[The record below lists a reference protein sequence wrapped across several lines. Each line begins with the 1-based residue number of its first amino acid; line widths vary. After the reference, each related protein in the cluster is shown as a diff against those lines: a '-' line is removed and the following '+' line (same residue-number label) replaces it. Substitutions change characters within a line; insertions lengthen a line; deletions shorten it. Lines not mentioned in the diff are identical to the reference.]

1 MFRAA
6 TARRALAALAIVA
19 VVTQPVGAF
28 AIDGGSSTAKGTDS
42 LQMPGAKMRMRNAI
56 SVQSVS
62 ALHFIQRTENI
73 NDPQYLAARKNVSD
87 AVAAK
92 LNIDA
97 VALDKAWS
105 RAPRAHQIA
114 VLAAITQL
122 DVPYLEGK
130 EYPYVF
136 MDCSGLMW
144 YAWRTAG
151 VDLPRQSV
159 SQMDRLMRVE
169 RKDAIVGNIVGE
181 GTHIHMYLGVGN
193 AMIHAPFDRK
203 TVRLKMMSEEQASR
217 VIWTNPSLIAT
228 YRL

>member
-19 VVTQPVGAF
+19 VVTQPVDAF
-28 AIDGGSSTAKGTDS
+28 AIDGASSTAKGTDS
-42 LQMPGAKMRMRNAI
+42 LQMPGARMRMRNPI
-56 SVQSVS
+56 SVQAVS

-73 NDPQYLAARKNVSD
+73 NDPQYLAARKVVSD
-87 AVAAK
+87 AVAMK
-92 LNIDA
+92 MNIDA
-97 VALDKAWS
+97 VALDEAWS

-144 YAWRTAG
+144 YAWRSAG

-159 SQMDRLMRVE
+159 SQMDRHMRVD

-193 AMIHAPFDRK
+193 AMIHAPFNRK

-217 VIWTNPSLIAT
+217 VVWTNPSLIAT

>member
-19 VVTQPVGAF
+19 VVTQPVDAF
-28 AIDGGSSTAKGTDS
+28 AIDGGNSSAKGADS
-42 LQMPGAKMRMRNAI
+42 LQMPGARMRMRNPL

-73 NDPQYLAARKNVSD
+73 NDPQYLAARKVVSD
-87 AVAAK
+87 GVAEK

-159 SQMDRLMRVE
+159 SQMDRHMRVD

-181 GTHIHMYLGVGN
+181 GTHIHMYLGIGN
-193 AMIHAPFDRK
+193 AMIHAPFNRK

-217 VIWTNPSLIAT
+217 VVWTNPSLIAT

>member
-42 LQMPGAKMRMRNAI
+42 LQMPGAKMRMRNPI

-62 ALHFIQRTENI
+62 ALHFIHRTENI

-114 VLAAITQL
+114 VLAAISQL

-181 GTHIHMYLGVGN
+181 GTHIHMYLGFGN

>member
-6 TARRALAALAIVA
+6 TARRALAAMAIVT
-19 VVTQPVGAF
+19 VVTLPVDAI
-28 AIDGGSSTAKGTDS
+28 AIDSGLSTVT
-42 LQMPGAKMRMRNAI
+42 GADRVQAPRERTRVRNPI
-56 SVQSVS
+56 SMQAVS
-62 ALHFIQRTENI
+62 ALYFIQRTENI
-73 NDPQYLAARKNVSD
+73 NDPQYLSARKAVSN

-92 LNIDA
+92 LDIDA

-122 DVPYLEGK
+122 DVPYVEGK
-130 EYPYVF
+130 EDPYVF

-144 YAWRTAG
+144 YAWRVAG
-151 VDLPRQSV
+151 VDLPRESV
-159 SQMDRLMRVE
+159 SQMDRHMRVD
-169 RKDAIVGNIVGE
+169 RKDAIAGNIVGE

-193 AMIHAPFDRK
+193 AMIHAPFNRK
-203 TVRLKMMSEEQASR
+203 TVRLKMMSETQASR
-217 VIWTNPSLIAT
+217 VVWTNPSLIAT

>member
-19 VVTQPVGAF
+19 VVTQPVDAF
-28 AIDGGSSTAKGTDS
+28 AIDQGNSTAKGTDS
-42 LQMPGAKMRMRNAI
+42 LQMPGARMRMRNPI

-73 NDPQYLAARKNVSD
+73 NDPQYLAARKIVSD
-87 AVAAK
+87 AVALK
-92 LNIDA
+92 MKIDA

-114 VLAAITQL
+114 VLAALTQL

-151 VDLPRQSV
+151 VDLPRESV
-159 SQMDRLMRVE
+159 SQMDRLMRVQ

-193 AMIHAPFDRK
+193 AMVHAPFNRK
-203 TVRLKMMSEEQASR
+203 TVRLKMMSEKQATR

>member
-19 VVTQPVGAF
+19 VVTQPVDAF
-28 AIDGGSSTAKGTDS
+28 AIDDASSTALSTDS
-42 LQMPGAKMRMRNAI
+42 LQMPGARMRMRNPI

-73 NDPQYLAARKNVSD
+73 NDPRYLVARKIVSD
-87 AVAAK
+87 NVAEK

-97 VALDKAWS
+97 IALDQAWS

-114 VLAAITQL
+114 VLAALTQL

-130 EYPYVF
+130 EDPYIF

-144 YAWRTAG
+144 YSWRTAG

-159 SQMDRLMRVE
+159 SQMDRHMRVD

-181 GTHIHMYLGVGN
+181 GTHIHMYLGIGN
-193 AMIHAPFDRK
+193 AMIHAPFNRK
-203 TVRLKMMSEEQASR
+203 TVRLKMMSEEQAQR
-217 VIWTNPSLIAT
+217 VVWTNPSLIAI

>member
-28 AIDGGSSTAKGTDS
+28 AIDGGNSAKKGSDR
-42 LQMPGAKMRMRNAI
+42 LQMPGEKMRMRNPI
-56 SVQSVS
+56 SMRAMS

-73 NDPQYLAARKNVSD
+73 NDPQYLAARKVVSD
-87 AVAAK
+87 AIATK
-92 LNIDA
+92 MRIDA
-97 VALDKAWS
+97 VALDTAWT

-151 VDLPRQSV
+151 VDLPRESV
-159 SQMDRLMRVE
+159 SQMDRLMRVD
-169 RKDAIVGNIVGE
+169 RKDAIVGSIVGE

-193 AMIHAPFDRK
+193 AMIHAPFNRT
-203 TVRLKMMSEEQASR
+203 TVRLKMMSEKQAQR
-217 VIWTNPSLIAT
+217 VVWTNPSLIAT

>member
-42 LQMPGAKMRMRNAI
+42 LQMPGAKMRMRNPI

-114 VLAAITQL
+114 VLAAISQL

-181 GTHIHMYLGVGN
+181 GTHIHMYLGFGN

>member
-1 MFRAA
+1 MFRAT

-19 VVTQPVGAF
+19 VVTQPVDAF
-28 AIDGGSSTAKGTDS
+28 AIDAGSSAVKGTDS
-42 LQMPGAKMRMRNAI
+42 LQMPGARMRMRNPI

-62 ALHFIQRTENI
+62 ALHFIQRSENI
-73 NDPQYLAARKNVSD
+73 NDPQYLAARKIVSD
-87 AVAAK
+87 GVAEK
-92 LNIDA
+92 LNIDP

-159 SQMDRLMRVE
+159 SQMDRLMRVD

-203 TVRLKMMSEEQASR
+203 TVRLKMMSEKQASR
-217 VIWTNPSLIAT
+217 VVWTNPSLIAT

>member
-42 LQMPGAKMRMRNAI
+42 LQMPGAKMRTRNPI

-92 LNIDA
+92 MNIDA

-114 VLAAITQL
+114 VLAAISQL

-181 GTHIHMYLGVGN
+181 GTHIHMYLGFGN

>member
-42 LQMPGAKMRMRNAI
+42 LQMPGAKMRMRNPI

-92 LNIDA
+92 LKIDA
-97 VALDKAWS
+97 IALDKAWS

-193 AMIHAPFDRK
+193 AMIHAPFNRK

>member
-6 TARRALAALAIVA
+6 TARRALAALAIMV
-19 VVTQPVGAF
+19 VVTQPAGAF
-28 AIDGGSSTAKGTDS
+28 AVDGASSAKGSDR
-42 LQMPGAKMRMRNAI
+42 LQMPGENMRLRNPI
-56 SVQSVS
+56 SVQAVS

-73 NDPQYLAARKNVSD
+73 NDPQFLVARKVVSD
-87 AVAAK
+87 AVAAE
-92 LNIDA
+92 LDIDA

-144 YAWRTAG
+144 YAWRSAG

-159 SQMDRLMRVE
+159 SQMDRHMRVE

-193 AMIHAPFDRK
+193 AMIHAPFNRK
-203 TVRLKMMSEEQASR
+203 TVRLKMMSEEQAQR
-217 VIWTNPSLIAT
+217 VVWTNPSLIAT

>member
-19 VVTQPVGAF
+19 VVTQPVDAF
-28 AIDGGSSTAKGTDS
+28 AIDHGNSTAKGTDS
-42 LQMPGAKMRMRNAI
+42 LQMPGARMRMRNPI
-56 SVQSVS
+56 SVQSVA

-73 NDPQYLAARKNVSD
+73 NDPQYLAARKIVSD
-87 AVAAK
+87 AVALK
-92 LNIDA
+92 MKIDA

-114 VLAAITQL
+114 VLAALTQL

-151 VDLPRQSV
+151 VDLPRESV

-193 AMIHAPFDRK
+193 AMVHAPFNRK
-203 TVRLKMMSEEQASR
+203 TVRLKMMSEKQATR

>member
-1 MFRAA
+1 MIRAA

-42 LQMPGAKMRMRNAI
+42 LQMPGAKMRTRNPI

-114 VLAAITQL
+114 VLAAISQL

-181 GTHIHMYLGVGN
+181 GTHIHMYLGFGN

>member
-19 VVTQPVGAF
+19 VVTQPVDAF
-28 AIDGGSSTAKGTDS
+28 AIDGASSTAKGTDS
-42 LQMPGAKMRMRNAI
+42 LQMPGARMRMRNPI

-73 NDPQYLAARKNVSD
+73 NDPQYLAARKVVSD
-87 AVAAK
+87 AVAMK
-92 LNIDA
+92 MNIDA
-97 VALDKAWS
+97 IALDEAWS

-144 YAWRTAG
+144 YAWRSAG

-159 SQMDRLMRVE
+159 SQMDRHMRVD

-193 AMIHAPFDRK
+193 AMIHAPFNRK

-217 VIWTNPSLIAT
+217 VVWTNPSLIAT
-228 YRL
+228 YHL

>member
-42 LQMPGAKMRMRNAI
+42 LQMPGAKMRMRNPI

-159 SQMDRLMRVE
+159 SQMDRLMRVD
-169 RKDAIVGNIVGE
+169 RRDAIVGSIVGE

-193 AMIHAPFDRK
+193 AMIHAPFNRT
-203 TVRLKMMSEEQASR
+203 TVRLKMMSEKQASR
-217 VIWTNPSLIAT
+217 VVWTNPSLIAT

>member
-42 LQMPGAKMRMRNAI
+42 LQMPGAKMRMRNPI

-92 LNIDA
+92 LNINA

>member
-6 TARRALAALAIVA
+6 TARRALAALAIVV
-19 VVTQPVGAF
+19 VVTQPAGAF
-28 AIDGGSSTAKGTDS
+28 AVDGASSAKGSDR
-42 LQMPGAKMRMRNAI
+42 LQMPGQKMRLRNPI
-56 SVQSVS
+56 SVQAVS

-73 NDPQYLAARKNVSD
+73 NDPQYLVARKVVSD
-87 AVAAK
+87 AVAAE
-92 LNIDA
+92 LDIDA

-144 YAWRTAG
+144 YAWRAAG
-151 VDLPRQSV
+151 VDLPRESV

-193 AMIHAPFDRK
+193 AMIHAPFNRK
-203 TVRLKMMSEEQASR
+203 TVRLKMMSEEQAQR
-217 VIWTNPSLIAT
+217 VVWTTPSLIAT

>member
-42 LQMPGAKMRMRNAI
+42 LQMPGAKMRMRNPI

-92 LNIDA
+92 MNIDA

>member
-1 MFRAA
+1 MSRAA
-6 TARRALAALAIVA
+6 TVRRALAALAIVA
-19 VVTQPVGAF
+19 VVTQPVDAF
-28 AIDGGSSTAKGTDS
+28 AIDRGSNTAKGTDS
-42 LQMPGAKMRMRNAI
+42 LQMPGARMRMRNPI

-62 ALHFIQRTENI
+62 ALYFIQRTENI
-73 NDPQYLAARKNVSD
+73 NDPQYLAARKIVSD
-87 AVAAK
+87 AVAEK

-169 RKDAIVGNIVGE
+169 RKDAIVGSIVGE

-193 AMIHAPFDRK
+193 AMIHAPFNRK
-203 TVRLKMMSEEQASR
+203 TVRLKMMSEKQASR
-217 VIWTNPSLIAT
+217 VVWTNPSLIAN

>member
-42 LQMPGAKMRMRNAI
+42 LQMPGAKMRMRNPI

>member
-1 MFRAA
+1 
-6 TARRALAALAIVA
+6 
-19 VVTQPVGAF
+19 
-28 AIDGGSSTAKGTDS
+28 
-42 LQMPGAKMRMRNAI
+42 MPGEKMRTRNPMSMQA
-56 SVQSVS
+56 VS

-73 NDPQYLAARKNVSD
+73 NDPQYLAARKVVSD

-92 LNIDA
+92 MRIDA
-97 VALDKAWS
+97 VALDEAWS

-159 SQMDRLMRVE
+159 SQMDRLMRVD
-169 RKDAIVGNIVGE
+169 RRDAIVGSIVGE

-193 AMIHAPFDRK
+193 AMIHAPFNRK
-203 TVRLKMMSEEQASR
+203 TVRLKMMSEKQAAR
-217 VIWTNPSLIAT
+217 VIWTNPSLIAN

>member
-6 TARRALAALAIVA
+6 TARRALAALAIVT

-42 LQMPGAKMRMRNAI
+42 LQMPGAKMRMRNPI

>member
-19 VVTQPVGAF
+19 VVTPPVGAF

-42 LQMPGAKMRMRNAI
+42 LQMPGAKMRLRNPI

-73 NDPQYLAARKNVSD
+73 NDPQYLAARKVVSD
-87 AVAAK
+87 GVAEK

-159 SQMDRLMRVE
+159 SQMDRHMRVD

-181 GTHIHMYLGVGN
+181 GTHIHMYLGIGN
-193 AMIHAPFDRK
+193 AMIHAPFNRK

-217 VIWTNPSLIAT
+217 VVWTNPSLIAT

>member
-6 TARRALAALAIVA
+6 TARRALVALVVVA
-19 VVTQPVGAF
+19 LVTPPITAHAVT
-28 AIDGGSSTAKGTDS
+28 GSGSGSNIDS
-42 LQMPGAKMRMRNAI
+42 LQMPGARMRQRNQI
-56 SVQSVS
+56 SVKAVA
-62 ALHFIQRTENI
+62 ALNFIQRTENI
-73 NDPQYLAARKNVSD
+73 NDPLYLAARKVVSD
-87 AVAAK
+87 AVAARMK
-92 LNIDA
+92 IDA
-97 VALDKAWS
+97 VELDKAWS
-105 RAPRAHQIA
+105 KAPRDHQIA

-130 EYPYVF
+130 ESPYVF

-144 YAWRTAG
+144 YSWRTAG
-151 VDLPRQSV
+151 VDLPRHSV
-159 SQMDRLMRVE
+159 SQMDRHMRVE
-169 RKDAIVGNIVGE
+169 RKDSIAGNIVGE

-217 VIWTNPSLIAT
+217 VVWTNPSLIAT

>member
-19 VVTQPVGAF
+19 VVTQPAGAF
-28 AIDGGSSTAKGTDS
+28 AVDGAPGTSKGSDR
-42 LQMPGAKMRMRNAI
+42 LQMPGEKMRQRNPM
-56 SVQSVS
+56 SVQAVS

-73 NDPQYLAARKNVSD
+73 NDPQYLVARKVVSD

-92 LNIDA
+92 VGVDAID
-97 VALDKAWS
+97 LDKAWS

-151 VDLPRQSV
+151 VDLPRESV
-159 SQMDRLMRVE
+159 SQMDRLMRVD
-169 RKDAIVGNIVGE
+169 RRDAIVGSIVGE
-181 GTHIHMYLGVGN
+181 GTHIQMYLGVGN
-193 AMIHAPFDRK
+193 AMIHAPFNRK
-203 TVRLKMMSEEQASR
+203 TVRLKMMSEEQAQR

>member
-19 VVTQPVGAF
+19 VVTQPVDAF
-28 AIDGGSSTAKGTDS
+28 AIDGASSTAKGTDS
-42 LQMPGAKMRMRNAI
+42 LQMPGARMRMRNPI
-56 SVQSVS
+56 SVQAVS

-73 NDPQYLAARKNVSD
+73 NDPQYLAARKVVSD
-87 AVAAK
+87 AVAMK
-92 LNIDA
+92 MNIDA
-97 VALDKAWS
+97 VALDEAWS

-144 YAWRTAG
+144 YAWRSAG

-159 SQMDRLMRVE
+159 SQMDRHMRVD
-169 RKDAIVGNIVGE
+169 RRDAIVGNIVGE

-193 AMIHAPFDRK
+193 AMIHAPFNRK

-217 VIWTNPSLIAT
+217 VVWTNPSLIAT

>member
-6 TARRALAALAIVA
+6 TARRALAALAIVV
-19 VVTQPVGAF
+19 VVTQPAGAF
-28 AIDGGSSTAKGTDS
+28 AVDGASSAKGSDR
-42 LQMPGAKMRMRNAI
+42 LQMPGQKMRLRNPI
-56 SVQSVS
+56 SVQAVS

-73 NDPQYLAARKNVSD
+73 NDPQYLVARKVVSD
-87 AVAAK
+87 AVAAE
-92 LNIDA
+92 LDIDA

-144 YAWRTAG
+144 YAWRAAG
-151 VDLPRQSV
+151 VDLPRESV

-193 AMIHAPFDRK
+193 AMIHAPFNRK
-203 TVRLKMMSEEQASR
+203 TVRLKMMSEEQAQR
-217 VIWTNPSLIAT
+217 VVWTNPSLIAT